1 MPDQFNTK
9 IKNEIKN
16 ILIYFSPG
24 GAPPKSRIT
33 KSNTMSNATGR
44 AVLGQTGVDKRRS
57 AFEATKFST
66 SSDKNDEDLESDFMH
81 RLFLVFIHL
90 KWSQVCLVLTFS
102 DKNDKDL
109 GSDFM
114 HSNKSL
120 FS

>member
-1 MPDQFNTK
+1 MVDTSLMENRPTIDDATGNQF
-9 IKNEIKN
+9 E
-16 ILIYFSPG
+16 LIQFVLKKEQKHFHLIFTG

-81 RLFLVFIHL
+81 RLLLVVIQL
-90 KWSQVCLVLTFS
+90 K
-102 DKNDKDL
+102 
-109 GSDFM
+109 
-114 HSNKSL
+114 
-120 FS
+120 